1 MATILTH
8 PVVPLTLGLMLGL
21 GQKRLPWPL
30 VVTGMLAAILPDLD
44 VIAFKLGIA
53 YESAFGH
60 RGFSHSIVFA
70 MLFASLASIF
80 HTRLRS
86 SALVC
91 WLFVAFATLSHGL
104 LDALTTGGLGVE
116 FFWPLTEE
124 RYFFPWQFIQVSPIG
139 VNRFLTARGWRVI
152 QSELL
157 TVWLPCALLLLS
169 VKLAAYF
176 SSSRKSS

>member
-8 PVVPLTLGLMLGL
+8 PVIPLTLGLIL

-70 MLFASLASIF
+70 ILVASLASIF
-80 HTRLRS
+80 HARLRS
-86 SALVC
+86 SILVC
-91 WLFVAFATLSHGL
+91 WLFIAFAIISHGL
-104 LDALTTGGLGVE
+104 LDALTTGGQGVE

-139 VNRFLTARGWRVI
+139 VNRFLTERGWRVI

-169 VKLAAYF
+169 AKLAAYF
-176 SSSRKSS
+176 SSPRKSS

>member
-8 PVVPLTLGLMLGL
+8 PVVPLTLGLLL
-21 GQKRLPWPL
+21 GQKRLPRPL
-30 VVTGMLAAILPDLD
+30 VLTGMLAVILPDLD
-44 VIAFKLGIA
+44 VITFKLGIA
-53 YESAFGH
+53 YDSAFGH

-70 MLFASLASIF
+70 MLVASLVSIF

-86 SALVC
+86 SILVC
-91 WLFVAFATLSHGL
+91 WLFIAFATISHGL
-104 LDALTTGGLGVE
+104 LDALTTGGQGVE
-116 FFWPLTEE
+116 FFWPLTEQ
-124 RYFFPWQFIQVSPIG
+124 RYFFPVQFIEVSPIG

-157 TVWLPCALLLLS
+157 TVWLPCGLLLLS

>member
-8 PVVPLTLGLMLGL
+8 PVVPLTLGLIL

-30 VVTGMLAAILPDLD
+30 VITGMLAAILPDLD

-53 YESAFGH
+53 YESALGH

-70 MLFASLASIF
+70 MLVASVLSLF
-80 HTRLRS
+80 HARLRS
-86 SALVC
+86 SAVVC
-91 WLFVAFATLSHGL
+91 WLFIAFATLSHGL

-157 TVWLPCALLLLS
+157 TVWLPCGLLILT
-169 VKLAAYF
+169 VKLATYF
-176 SSSRKSS
+176 LSSKKSS

>member
-8 PVVPLTLGLMLGL
+8 PVVPLTLGLIL

-30 VVTGMLAAILPDLD
+30 VLTGMLTAILPDLD

-70 MLFASLASIF
+70 MLIATRASIF

-86 SALVC
+86 SILVC
-91 WLFVAFATLSHGL
+91 WLFIAFATISHGL

-116 FFWPLTEE
+116 FFWPLTEQ
-124 RYFFPWQFIQVSPIG
+124 RYFFPVQFIEVSPIG

-157 TVWLPCALLLLS
+157 TVWLPCGLLLLS

>member
-8 PVVPLTLGLMLGL
+8 PVVPLTLGLIL

-30 VVTGMLAAILPDLD
+30 VLTGMLTAILPDLD

-70 MLFASLASIF
+70 MLVASLAGIF
-80 HTRLRS
+80 HARLRS

-91 WLFVAFATLSHGL
+91 WLFIAFATISHGL

-124 RYFFPWQFIQVSPIG
+124 RYFFPVQFIQVSPIG

-157 TVWLPCALLLLS
+157 TVWLPCGLFLLS

>member
-8 PVVPLTLGLMLGL
+8 PVVPLTLGLIL
-21 GQKRLPWPL
+21 GQKRLPWLL
-30 VVTGMLAAILPDLD
+30 VLTGMLAAILPDLD

-70 MLFASLASIF
+70 ILVASLVSVF
-80 HTRLRS
+80 HHRLHS

-91 WLFVAFATLSHGL
+91 WLFIAFATISHGL

-139 VNRFLTARGWRVI
+139 VSRFLTARGWRVI

-157 TVWLPCALLLLS
+157 TVWLPCGLLLLT
-169 VKLAAYF
+169 VKLTTYF
-176 SSSRKSS
+176 SSSQK

>member
-8 PVVPLTLGLMLGL
+8 PVVPLTVGLIL

-30 VVTGMLAAILPDLD
+30 VIAGMLAAILPDLD

-53 YESAFGH
+53 YDSAFGH

-70 MLFASLASIF
+70 MLVASLASIF

-86 SALVC
+86 SVLVC
-91 WLFVAFATLSHGL
+91 WLFIAFATISHGL
-104 LDALTTGGLGVE
+104 LDALTTGGEGVG

-124 RYFFPWQFIQVSPIG
+124 RYFFPWQFIKVSPIG
-139 VNRFLTARGWRVI
+139 LSRFLTERGWRVI

-157 TVWLPCALLLLS
+157 TVWLPCSFLVLT
-169 VKLAAYF
+169 VKLTTYF
-176 SSSRKSS
+176 SSSRRPS